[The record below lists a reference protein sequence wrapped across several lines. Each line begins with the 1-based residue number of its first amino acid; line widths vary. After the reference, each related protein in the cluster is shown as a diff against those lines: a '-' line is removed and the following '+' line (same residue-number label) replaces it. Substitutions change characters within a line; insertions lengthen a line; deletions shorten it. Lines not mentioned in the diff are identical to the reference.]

1 MRPRSLRLKGFLGI
15 KAGLGVD
22 DITID
27 LSSLPPGIV
36 VLSGP
41 NGSGKSTLIDSL
53 TPYRLMPYRAGAT
66 YSPAAFSYYD
76 QCSGDAVKD
85 FEFEIDGQ
93 LYRSLIV
100 IDVEARKQ
108 EAYLYRR
115 DGEDWV
121 TMPGIDGKVNSYD
134 RVVEDLVGSPQLFFT
149 SIFRCQ
155 NARALA
161 EYSKGD
167 IKALFVELL
176 NIDHLKLI
184 SEKARSIKQELSG
197 RAESL
202 LFERKR
208 LSDSIGTKPEKVRMV
223 DESKETIARA
233 VQRIDTL
240 TAESAV
246 IQDEINECD
255 AILIVYLKAQQEQAA
270 LKKQAQGKLDK
281 ANEVRQ
287 HRDRR
292 IREYKGKELVL
303 LDKREQ
309 STVLVA
315 ALPRLRKKA
324 EEKAELEE
332 KGRRLREIIEEIED
346 RHNTL
351 LSDLSRFTSHQT
363 AIVEKEKTLQG
374 IRMKRDFAIKQ
385 AERNLEEAKKSA
397 ARLDTVPCSLDMAQ
411 QCRFVADAVKA
422 KEMIPSLEEALAAA
436 QTTDSGDS
444 VLITEIDEL
453 RTLLSD
459 QESVRAD
466 VTEVK
471 NRLDDARNKLRR
483 IDAAAMASAQSADAL
498 VRAELAEASLP
509 DIALQLA
516 DLSAEKEA
524 ILAELTAQILEIEKE
539 ASDMLAR
546 ANSLPS
552 NQEAKRRRTALAAD
566 LERIQKEIEATAS
579 RERRARETLGA
590 AQEAVRSV
598 EKAEEELTSVS
609 ARTTYLNNEISQWAT
624 LEKAFGDNGIVALTI
639 DDAGPQIS
647 SLANQLLQVFGGRF
661 TVRIDTQASKANG
674 KGEKE
679 VFQITIIDGE
689 TNETK
694 NILKLSGGERVWCEA
709 ALTKAICLY
718 NSLSSGRRFDTL
730 FVDEA
735 DGPLDSQKKV
745 EFWQMKKKVL
755 ELGGYRSEITITQTP
770 GLMSLADA
778 VIEFKKGEGVI
789 VRAN

>member
-22 DITID
+22 DITLD
-27 LSSLPPGIV
+27 LSNLPAGIV

-41 NGSGKSTLIDSL
+41 NGSGKSTIIDSL

-66 YSPAAFSYYD
+66 YSPAAFSYYE
-76 QCSGDAVKD
+76 QCYGDALKD
-85 FEFEIDGQ
+85 FEFEIEGQ

-100 IDVEARKQ
+100 IDVDARKQ
-108 EAYLYRR
+108 EAYLYRK
-115 DGEDWV
+115 DSEDWV
-121 TMPGIDGKVNSYD
+121 AMPGIDGKLNSYD
-134 RVVEDLVGSPQLFFT
+134 RAVEDLVGSPQLFFT

-161 EYSKGD
+161 DYGKGD

-184 SEKARSIKQELSG
+184 SEKARRIKQELAG
-197 RAESL
+197 RAETL

-208 LSDSIGTKPEKVRMV
+208 LSDSIGTKPEKVKEV
-223 DESKETIARA
+223 DESKETIALA

-240 TAESAV
+240 TAEAAV

-255 AILIVYLKAQQEQAA
+255 ATLIVYLKAQQEQAA
-270 LKKQAQGKLDK
+270 LKKLAQGKLDK

-287 HRDRR
+287 QRDRR
-292 IREYKGKELVL
+292 IREYKGKELALV
-303 LDKREQ
+303 DKREKANA
-309 STVLVA
+309 LVA
-315 ALPRLRKKA
+315 ALPGLRKKM
-324 EEKAELEE
+324 EERSELEE
-332 KGRRLREIIEEIED
+332 TARHQREIIEEIED
-346 RHNTL
+346 RHNAL
-351 LSDLSRFTSHQT
+351 LADLSLLTTHQT
-363 AIVEKEKTLQG
+363 TIAEKEKALQG

-422 KEMIPSLEEALAAA
+422 REAIPELKESLASA

-444 VLITEIDEL
+444 VLISEIEEL

-459 QESVRAD
+459 QEPVRAD
-466 VTEVK
+466 VARVK
-471 NRLDDARNKLRR
+471 NQLNDARINLRR
-483 IDAAAMASAQSADAL
+483 IDASAMALAQSADAL
-498 VRAELAEASLP
+498 ARAELAEVSLP
-509 DIALQLA
+509 DIAQQLA
-516 DLSAEKEA
+516 DLAAEKEA
-524 ILAELTAQILEIEKE
+524 ALAGLTTQIMDIESE

-552 NQEAKRRRTALAAD
+552 NQDAKRRRTALAAD
-566 LERIQKEIEATAS
+566 LERIQKEIEATALH
-579 RERRARETLGA
+579 ERRARETLGA
-590 AQEAVRSV
+590 AQEAVRQV
-598 EKAEEELTSVS
+598 EKAEDQLSTVMASI
-609 ARTTYLNNEISQWAT
+609 TYLNNEISQYAT

-778 VIEFKKGEGVI
+778 VMEFKKGEGVI

>member
-27 LSSLPPGIV
+27 LSNLPPGIV

-41 NGSGKSTLIDSL
+41 NGSGKSTIIDSL

-76 QCSGDAVKD
+76 QCYGDAVKD

-100 IDVEARKQ
+100 IDVDARKQ
-108 EAYLYRR
+108 EAYLYRKE
-115 DGEDWV
+115 GEGWV
-121 TMPGIDGKVNSYD
+121 TMPGIDGKVNFYD
-134 RVVEDLVGSPQLFFT
+134 RAVEDLVGSPQLFFT

-176 NIDHLKLI
+176 TIDHLKLI
-184 SEKARSIKQELSG
+184 SEKARRIKQELTG
-197 RAESL
+197 RAETL

-208 LSDSIGTKPEKVRMV
+208 LSDSVGTKPEKVRMV

-233 VQRIDTL
+233 IQRIDML
-240 TAESAV
+240 TAEAAV

-255 AILIVYLKAQQEQAA
+255 ATLIVYLKAQQEQAA
-270 LKKQAQGKLDK
+270 LKKLAQDKLDK

-287 HRDRR
+287 QRDRR
-292 IREYKGKELVL
+292 IREYKGKKLVL
-303 LDKREQ
+303 VDKREKA
-309 STVLVA
+309 TVLVA
-315 ALPRLRKKA
+315 ALPELQKKV
-324 EEKAELEE
+324 EKRSELEST
-332 KGRRLREIIEEIED
+332 GRRLREIIEEIED
-346 RHNTL
+346 RHDTL
-351 LSDLSRFTSHQT
+351 LAALSLFMSMQT
-363 AIVEKEKTLQG
+363 DIAEKEKALQG
-374 IRMKRDFAIKQ
+374 MRMKQDFAIKQ
-385 AERNLEEAKKSA
+385 AERNLEEARKGA
-397 ARLDTVPCSLDMAQ
+397 AGLDTVPCSLDMAQ

-422 KEMIPSLEEALAAA
+422 KEMIPELKEALAAA

-444 VLITEIDEL
+444 ALISEIEEL
-453 RTLLSD
+453 RVFLSD

-466 VTEVK
+466 VARVK
-471 NRLDDARNKLRR
+471 NQLNDARHKLWRT
-483 IDAAAMASAQSADAL
+483 DEAVTKLAHSADAL
-498 VRAELAEASLP
+498 ARAEFAEASLP
-509 DIALQLA
+509 DIAEQLA

-524 ILAELTAQILEIEKE
+524 ALAGLTAQILDIENE
-539 ASDMLAR
+539 ASDMFAR

-552 NQEAKRRRTALAAD
+552 NQETKRRRTALAAD

-598 EKAEEELTSVS
+598 EKAEEELAGVS
-609 ARTTYLNNEISQWAT
+609 ARTTFLNNEISQWAT

-661 TVRIDTQASKANG
+661 TVRIDTQASKAGG

-778 VIEFKKGEGVI
+778 VMEFTKGEGVI
-789 VRAN
+789 VREN